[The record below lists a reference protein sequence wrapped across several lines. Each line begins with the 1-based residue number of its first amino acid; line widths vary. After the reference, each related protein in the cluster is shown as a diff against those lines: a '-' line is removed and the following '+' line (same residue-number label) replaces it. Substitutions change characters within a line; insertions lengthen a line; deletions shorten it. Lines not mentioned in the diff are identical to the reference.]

1 MTTLDLHNTTHST
14 VRSNTIR
21 FIESYWDKQ
30 IDLKIITGRSV
41 IMQKAVKEVLDEYK
55 LEYRVGDI
63 LEINNGYIIIFMG
76 K

>member
-14 VRSNTIR
+14 VRSKTIR

-41 IMQKAVKEVLDEYK
+41 TMQKTVKEVLDEYK

>member
-14 VRSNTIR
+14 VRSKTIR

-41 IMQKAVKEVLDEYK
+41 IIQKAVKEVLDEYK